1 MYLKDFSTRGG
12 KWILGL
18 SMGKVSALTLDNE
31 IVILYLY
38 KWTNFYEDLNI
49 KLGLGVIQDK

>member
-38 KWTNFYEDLNI
+38 K
-49 KLGLGVIQDK
+49 